1 MMLSVFL
8 LLLLVVVIESL
19 IVWGIGNLVILAF
32 GLKITFTFIQ
42 AVAMSLVLEII
53 KSIFK

>member
-1 MMLSVFL
+1 MLSVFL